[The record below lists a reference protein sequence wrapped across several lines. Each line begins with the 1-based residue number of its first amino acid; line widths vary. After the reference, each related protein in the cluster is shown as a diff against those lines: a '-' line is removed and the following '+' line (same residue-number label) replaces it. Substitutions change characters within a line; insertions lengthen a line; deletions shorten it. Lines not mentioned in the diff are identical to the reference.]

1 MKDLAP
7 LLGTSLI
14 LVAHPDDEVI
24 GFGGLMQRMSRP
36 IVVFSTDGAPRDR
49 HFWKDYGSR
58 ENYAAVRR
66 REAREAL
73 SLTGAERVFLADH
86 TPGGIA
92 DQELFQ
98 RLPDAIT
105 TFDQIV
111 AEVRPDALLTLAYE
125 GGHPDHDAACFMA
138 FITGRRTGIP
148 VWEAPLYHRRQD
160 GASATQTF
168 PTYTGQERLYSVR
181 GDALDKKIGM
191 LAAYPSQ
198 ELVLSAFRP
207 EVEQFRPLADYD
219 FTRPPLPWKLNYEH
233 WQWPMTGE
241 DVASEFR
248 RYLSSYRERKSLLI
262 A

>member
-1 MKDLAP
+1 MNGLAP

-24 GFGGLMQRMSRP
+24 GFGGLMQQMSRP
-36 IVVFSTDGAPRDR
+36 VVVFATDGAPRDTQ
-49 HFWKDYGSR
+49 FWKDYGSR

-73 SLTGAERVFLADH
+73 SLAGAERVFLADH

-92 DQELFQ
+92 DQELFR
-98 RLPDAIT
+98 RLPDAIN
-105 TFDQIV
+105 TFEQVV
-111 AEVRPDALLTLAYE
+111 AEVRPNALVTLAYE
-125 GGHPDHDAACFMA
+125 GGHPDHDAASFMA
-138 FITGRRTGIP
+138 FIAGRLTGTP

-160 GASATQTF
+160 GTGATQTF
-168 PTYTGQERLYSVR
+168 PSRTGRELEYAVQ
-181 GDALDKKIGM
+181 DTALETKIGM
-191 LAAYPSQ
+191 LAAYASQ
-198 ELVLSAFRP
+198 GLVLTAFRP

-241 DVASEFR
+241 QVAGAFR
-248 RYLSSYRERKSLLI
+248 KYLETNQDLVVG
-262 A
+262 